1 MTLDDKKKFIINIAF
16 ILTIYAVLY
25 FVFVYVIHWI
35 MPFIVGFLIAL
46 ALRPIGKFIRKYIQG
61 GTGKGVAIFVVAL
74 FYAFVAILL
83 WLFITFLITQ
93 LTDLIYSLPG
103 LYFNKVE
110 PILLEFYDW
119 IVANMELISEDA
131 AKTISQVITN
141 GINYISDVIKN
152 ISINIVQMATK
163 LISNFPLYLISVIFT
178 IILSVFISV
187 EYDNIVAF
195 IKRQLPDKFNSTFEE
210 TRVFLIKKVW
220 RMIKSYIIIMF
231 ITFFEIL
238 VGLTILDAKYALPIA
253 AIIAILDIMPVLGTG
268 GILIPWAIVEVIL
281 KNYTLGF
288 GLFALYLAVTIIRN
302 VVEPRIVGY
311 QIGLHPIITITVM
324 YAGLRLFGFFGL
336 LMAPITAI
344 VVKYLNDTG
353 KIKLYK

>member
-16 ILTIYAVLY
+16 IITAYSVLY

-46 ALRPIGKFIRKYIQG
+46 SLRPIAKFIRKYIK

-74 FYAFVAILL
+74 FYAFVAIIL

-93 LTDLIYSLPG
+93 LTDLIYAMPN

-110 PILLEFYDW
+110 PLLLEFNDW
-119 IVANMELISEDA
+119 IVANTELISEDA
-131 AKTISQVITN
+131 ATTLSQVITN

-152 ISINIVQMATK
+152 ASINIVQIATK
-163 LISNFPLYLISVIFT
+163 IISNFPLYLISVIFT
-178 IILSVFISV
+178 IVLSVFISV
-187 EYDNIVAF
+187 EYDNIIAF

-210 TRVFLIKKVW
+210 SRVFLVGKVW
-220 RMIKSYIIIMF
+220 RMIKSYIIIML

-238 VGLTILDAKYALPIA
+238 VGLSFLKVKYALPIA

-268 GILIPWAIVEVIL
+268 GILIPWAIVEIIL

-288 GLFALYLAVTIIRN
+288 GLLALYLAVTVIRN
-302 VVEPRIVGY
+302 VIEPRIVGY
-311 QIGLHPIITITVM
+311 QIGLHPIITITAM

-336 LMAPITAI
+336 LIAPITAI

-353 KIKLYK
+353 KINLYK